1 MRYSPCLSL
10 PSLSQLHL
18 LEYNDDT
25 GVLDKMA
32 FHHPAGEQRG
42 GVVGSRVVWVLA
54 GEQKVVWVLEGEQ
67 RVTEGGVG
75 GSR

>member
-1 MRYSPCLSL
+1 MTTRLAPMSDVHLCLSL

-32 FHHPAGEQRG
+32 FHHPAGEQR
-42 GVVGSRVVWVLA
+42 VVVVVWVVA
-54 GEQKVVWVLEGEQ
+54 GEQ
-67 RVTEGGVG
+67 RVAEGGVG